1 MRKGFLTD
9 NTCLHSQCW
18 GMCLWDLIL
27 FTFRNTPSSNCLTY
41 LPVGLMHNPCK
52 VLCTSQSSVPP
63 SCSWLLIKGAD
74 SFSLQLVLWLY
85 CFSLI
90 LFLLLQHFSSLFLL
104 CECAQSLLL
113 SALPYLVSRRW
124 IMPVAY
130 FGWLNQTNIWCGSKM
145 LVNPELLKRNP
156 HRVTGNFSLMK
167 TNSYKMYLKNN
178 CCEIIQN
185 NARHWCLKC
194 CNFVHTNT

>member
-1 MRKGFLTD
+1 MFLLLRAALMRKGFLTD

-18 GMCLWDLIL
+18 GMCLWDLVL

-41 LPVGLMHNPCK
+41 LPVWLMHNPCK

-90 LFLLLQHFSSLFLL
+90 FFLLLQHFSLFLL
-104 CECAQSLLL
+104 TSFVNVHRACFF
-113 SALPYLVSRRW
+113 LPFYIL
-124 IMPVAY
+124 
-130 FGWLNQTNIWCGSKM
+130 
-145 LVNPELLKRNP
+145 
-156 HRVTGNFSLMK
+156 
-167 TNSYKMYLKNN
+167 
-178 CCEIIQN
+178 
-185 NARHWCLKC
+185 
-194 CNFVHTNT
+194 

>member
-1 MRKGFLTD
+1 MQSAVYLTIF
-9 NTCLHSQCW
+9 CSSQ
-18 GMCLWDLIL
+18 
-27 FTFRNTPSSNCLTY
+27 
-41 LPVGLMHNPCK
+41 
-52 VLCTSQSSVPP
+52 
-63 SCSWLLIKGAD
+63 
-74 SFSLQLVLWLY
+74 LQLAPDQGSGQFFLAIS
-85 CFSLI
+85 SLI
-90 LFLLLQHFSSLFLL
+90 LLLLPHFLLALATFFFFIFTYFL

-167 TNSYKMYLKNN
+167 TNSYKMYLKNI

-194 CNFVHTNT
+194 CNLVHTNT